1 MLKDVENPVG
11 FFRRSARWSASS
23 WRKKAWDFALPSPG
37 GSIVARS
44 GPDRIKWTCCG
55 KAMSKPKV
63 LTIYTML
70 NLYLWIFY
78 DVLCWF
84 YDVLYV
90 DFMMSFMLI
99 YHMCQRLSY
108 YLSSLHEVSHGPE
121 GSTVNLPSVGSY
133 GIPWNLPIC
142 GVKPIKWY
150 AILNH
155 IMPYYAIL
163 CHIRPYYAILC
174 HIIPKSNDT
183 TTYCTIFV
191 GLNHVKPQ
199 FASHFGVE
207 GQKGTSV
214 WPIYHHIYQSV
225 CPSVVLSLSAI
236 YCNLKASF
244 SLWHLWLV
252 STYLLPNHRYQL
264 TFRSGVPS
272 ALPDVLADEAAREP
286 EGARELWLSI
296 LPPKNVQPRRHFPNF
311 SGDIPAFNSLGSGST
326 RKKHDLKVCW

>member
-63 LTIYTML
+63 LTICTML

-99 YHMCQRLSY
+99 YHMCRRLSY

-163 CHIRPYYAILC
+163 CHIMPY
-174 HIIPKSNDT
+174 
-183 TTYCTIFV
+183 
-191 GLNHVKPQ
+191 
-199 FASHFGVE
+199 
-207 GQKGTSV
+207 
-214 WPIYHHIYQSV
+214 
-225 CPSVVLSLSAI
+225 
-236 YCNLKASF
+236 
-244 SLWHLWLV
+244 
-252 STYLLPNHRYQL
+252 
-264 TFRSGVPS
+264 
-272 ALPDVLADEAAREP
+272 
-286 EGARELWLSI
+286 
-296 LPPKNVQPRRHFPNF
+296 
-311 SGDIPAFNSLGSGST
+311 
-326 RKKHDLKVCW
+326 